1 MKGAFNHFQTLNAL
15 KTRKDLSMI
24 LFGESLNVISNVIGK
39 EFKEPD
45 PAKRNPEPIQKEV
58 IEQKEK
64 GMDYIDIN
72 LGPAKK
78 FGTELMPW
86 VVNVVQEAVPGM
98 PLLLDSSNIDA
109 IEAGLKVAKPADKPH
124 IVNSIM
130 ARPERYEIMVP
141 MTAKYD
147 ADFVAL
153 MWGPEGLPRDENERA
168 ALAVE
173 LLYFANEAGIP
184 NEKIWVDGIVTPV
197 NIQQPQAISLMEF
210 QGMLQDIAPGARST
224 CGLSNISNGPPNHL
238 RPILNQTYMV
248 MLQKYGMESVISDP
262 LDIQLTAIA
271 KGQRQD
277 IVDLIYGIMD
287 GNQPDMASLDK
298 EMQDYAKTVNVIL
311 GNTLYSDSWLE
322 L

>member
-1 MKGAFNHFQTLNAL
+1 
-15 KTRKDLSMI
+15 MI
-24 LFGESLNVISNVIGK
+24 LFGESLNVISTVIGK
-39 EFKEPD
+39 QFKEPD

-78 FGTELMPW
+78 FGKELMPW
-86 VVNVVQEAVPGM
+86 VIQVVQEAVPGM
-98 PLLLDSSNIDA
+98 PLLLDTSNIDA
-109 IEAGLKVAKPADKPH
+109 IEAGLKIIKPANKPH
-124 IVNSIM
+124 IINSIM

-141 MTAKYD
+141 MAVKYD

-173 LLYFANEAGIP
+173 LLYYANEAGIA
-184 NEKIWVDGIVTPV
+184 NERIWVDGIVTPV
-197 NIQQPQAISLMEF
+197 NIQQPQAISLMTF
-210 QGMLQDIAPGARST
+210 QGMLQDIAPGVKST
-224 CGLSNISNGPPNHL
+224 CGLSNISNGPPSHL

-262 LDIQLTAIA
+262 LDTKLTEIA
-271 KGQRQD
+271 KGKRQD

-287 GNQPDMASLDK
+287 GNQPNIVSLSK

-322 L
+322 V

>member
-1 MKGAFNHFQTLNAL
+1 MLL
-15 KTRKDLSMI
+15 L
-24 LFGESLNVISNVIGK
+24 GESLNVISKKIGRA
-39 EFKEPD
+39 FKERD
-45 PAKRNPEPIQKEV
+45 PKPIQE
-58 IEQKEK
+58 EALFQKGK
-64 GMDYIDIN
+64 GMDFIDIN

-78 FGTELMPW
+78 DGHELMPW
-86 VVNVVQEAVPGM
+86 VVEVVQEVVDDI
-98 PLLLDSSNIDA
+98 PLVLDTSNIAA
-109 IEAGLKVAKPADKPH
+109 IEAALKVCKLTP
-124 IVNSIM
+124 IINSIM
-130 ARPERYEIMVP
+130 CRPERYEKMVP
-141 MTAKYD
+141 LAAEYN

-210 QGMLQDIAPGARST
+210 QGMIQDIAPGARST
-224 CGLSNISNGPPNHL
+224 CGLSNISNGPPDHL

-248 MLQKYGMESVISDP
+248 MLQKYGMESVIADP
-262 LDIQLTAIA
+262 LDDQLISIA

-277 IVDLIYGIMD
+277 IVDLIYSVMD
-287 GNQPDMASLDK
+287 GDQPDMASLSK
-298 EMQDYAKTVNVIL
+298 EMQDYVKTTNVIL
-311 GNTLYSDSWLE
+311 GKSLYSDSWLE

>member
-1 MKGAFNHFQTLNAL
+1 MDN
-15 KTRKDLSMI
+15 MI
-24 LFGESLNVISNVIGK
+24 LFGESLNVISTVIGK
-39 EFKEPD
+39 EFKEAD
-45 PAKRNPEPIQKEV
+45 PAKRNPVPIQEEV
-58 IEQKEK
+58 VKQKEA

-109 IEAGLKVAKPADKPH
+109 IEAGLKVCKPADKPH

-130 ARPERYEIMVP
+130 ARTERYESMVP

-153 MWGPEGLPRDENERA
+153 MWGPDGLPRDENERA

-173 LLYFANEAGIP
+173 LLYYANEAGIP

-197 NIQQPQAISLMEF
+197 NIQQQQCMSLLDF
-210 QGMLQDIAPGARST
+210 QMMLEDIAPGAKST
-224 CGLSNISNGPPNHL
+224 CGLSNISNGPPEHL
-238 RPILNQTYMV
+238 RPILNSTYMC
-248 MLQKYGMESVISDP
+248 MLWKYGMKSVIADP
-262 LDIQLTAIA
+262 LDKRQTAIA
-271 KGQRQD
+271 KGERND
-277 IVDLIYGIMD
+277 IKDLIWGLMD
-287 GNQPDMASLDK
+287 GTDPGAASVEGELL
-298 EMQDYAKTVNVIL
+298 EYYKTYKVIM
-311 GNTLYSDSWLE
+311 GETLYSDSWLE
-322 L
+322 I